1 MIDHT
6 LNKAVAGN
14 YAFLIKRLDALDPTV
29 RWQVTV
35 KPFKSK
41 RTLAQND
48 WARGYARKASQH
60 FGYTPDEMYD
70 ILMFKHNP
78 IFLTD
83 KDSGE
88 VIRMPGSFSK
98 LDTKQAAEVQEAI
111 IQFGAEH
118 GFYLDSAA

>member
-6 LNKAVAGN
+6 LNKAVSGN
-14 YAFLIKRLDALDPTV
+14 EEFLISRIKQLDPTK
-29 RWQVTV
+29 RWQVSV
-35 KPFKSK
+35 KPYKSK

-48 WARGYARKASQH
+48 WARGYARKASKH

-78 IFLTD
+78 IFVTD

-98 LDTKQAAEVQEAI
+98 LDTKEAAEVQEAI

-118 GFYLDSAA
+118 GFYLDGAA